1 MLARTVRILVTN
13 MVKAV
18 IFENVSR
25 ETFSNLQRD
34 VSRETPARRDLNSI
48 HVISDKA

>member
-18 IFENVSR
+18 ISGNMFHVKHFQIS
-25 ETFSNLQRD
+25 QRD
-34 VSRETPARRDLNSI
+34 VSRETPPGEILI
-48 HVISDKA
+48 QYM